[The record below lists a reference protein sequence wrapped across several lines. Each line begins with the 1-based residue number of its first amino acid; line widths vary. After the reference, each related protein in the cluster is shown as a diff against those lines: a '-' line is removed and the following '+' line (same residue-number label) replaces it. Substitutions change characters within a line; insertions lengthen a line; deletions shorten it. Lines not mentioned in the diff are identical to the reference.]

1 MEYLRHIKLPRRSFV
16 DMEKIFI
23 PCSYNPELKLEV
35 YKGHFASDRFHSNYY
50 IDLIPM
56 KVQLAK
62 AKLTAEAMADKYVH
76 RVKTGARKGIGSE
89 YAALS
94 SDLAMST
101 PIDTI
106 ICMDGCEALGAY
118 VADKLSGYGVS
129 TNNEFGTYN
138 IVTPDFDDSGALL
151 VTDDFQKMLKGKN
164 ILILLA
170 TAMQGKTLGRILS
183 TVSEYGGH
191 IIGISV
197 IFSMVDSLDGYPVN
211 AVFSREDI
219 PDFELSNDKGCELC
233 GKKVPVDGI
242 ITRYG
247 LRKI

>member
-1 MEYLRHIKLPRRSFV
+1 
-16 DMEKIFI
+16 MEKLLI
-23 PCSYNPELKLEV
+23 PSAYNKDLKLEV

-50 IDLIPM
+50 IDLTTM

-62 AKLTAEAMADKYVH
+62 AKMTAEAMADKYVH
-76 RVKTGARKGIGSE
+76 RVKTKVSRFGME
-89 YAALS
+89 YMAGMSSNLASAA
-94 SDLAMST
+94 

-106 ICMDGCEALGAY
+106 ICMDGCEVLGAY
-118 VADKLSGYGVS
+118 VADDLSNYGVS

-138 IVTPDFDDSGALL
+138 IITPDFDDSGAMI
-151 VTDDFQKMLKGKN
+151 VTDDIQSMLKSKN

-170 TAMQGKTLGRILS
+170 TAMQGKTLGRVLS
-183 TVSEYGGH
+183 TVTEYGGR

-211 AVFSREDI
+211 AVFSKEDL
-219 PDFELSNDKGCELC
+219 PDFELASDKECSFC
-233 GKKVPVDGI
+233 DKKVPVDGI

-247 LRKI
+247 LRKV